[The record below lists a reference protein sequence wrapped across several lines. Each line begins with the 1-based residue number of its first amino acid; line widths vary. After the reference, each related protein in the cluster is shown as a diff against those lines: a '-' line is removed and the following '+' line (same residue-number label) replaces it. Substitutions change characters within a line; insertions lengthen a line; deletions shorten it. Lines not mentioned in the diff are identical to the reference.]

1 MPGMILACGIA
12 NVTIQDLIIQVG
24 WVTILCFVLGWILLV
39 QPLKIVDKEKA
50 TNTTNDRDIDWKSL
64 FLAFGPIIASFLLI
78 VSFGISAAIS
88 MGLVVVGFIP
98 IFYAFGRKI
107 PIKNVFLES
116 LDVKLLVNVVLILY
130 FIQLL
135 TITGILDE
143 IVNAFNSSFLP
154 QEVIVAAL
162 AFIFGLMTGQSQ
174 GYIAVVI
181 PIVALMSPGNIFAGC
196 DRYGFWPGRANDDA
210 GSSVYSGNRGI
221 FQS

>member
-1 MPGMILACGIA
+1 MVPPHLLNFQSFNARHDSCLWYCQRHNPRLNYSSRLG
-12 NVTIQDLIIQVG
+12 DDSF
-24 WVTILCFVLGWILLV
+24 CFVLGWILLV

-116 LDVKLLVNVVLILY
+116 LDVKLFSKRGSYPLLY
-130 FIQLL
+130 
-135 TITGILDE
+135 T
-143 IVNAFNSSFLP
+143 
-154 QEVIVAAL
+154 AADNHRHL
-162 AFIFGLMTGQSQ
+162 G
-174 GYIAVVI
+174 
-181 PIVALMSPGNIFAGC
+181 
-196 DRYGFWPGRANDDA
+196 
-210 GSSVYSGNRGI
+210 
-221 FQS
+221 

>member
-1 MPGMILACGIA
+1 MFTGTALVPNGMPGGVRGTGNNRPYSISSRLG
-12 NVTIQDLIIQVG
+12 DDSF
-24 WVTILCFVLGWILLV
+24 CFVLGWILLV

-130 FIQLL
+130 FY
-135 TITGILDE
+135 T
-143 IVNAFNSSFLP
+143 
-154 QEVIVAAL
+154 AADNHRHL
-162 AFIFGLMTGQSQ
+162 G
-174 GYIAVVI
+174 
-181 PIVALMSPGNIFAGC
+181 
-196 DRYGFWPGRANDDA
+196 
-210 GSSVYSGNRGI
+210 
-221 FQS
+221 